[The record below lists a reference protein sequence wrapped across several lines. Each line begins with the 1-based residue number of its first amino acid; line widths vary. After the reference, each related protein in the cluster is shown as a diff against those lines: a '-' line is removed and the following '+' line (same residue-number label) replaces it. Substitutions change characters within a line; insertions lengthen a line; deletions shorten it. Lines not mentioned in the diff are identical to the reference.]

1 MLSSFLGILLTGYS
15 NGIIILMNF
24 RENSLLIYLNFC
36 IIILIRCLS
45 SSIYSELGEKLYEIK
60 INAI

>member
-1 MLSSFLGILLTGYS
+1 MLSSFLHILLTGYS

-45 SSIYSELGEKLYEIK
+45 SSIYIEPGEKLYEIK

>member
-1 MLSSFLGILLTGYS
+1 MLSSFSGILLSGCS

>member
-36 IIILIRCLS
+36 IIILIRPLS
-45 SSIYSELGEKLYEIK
+45 SSIYGELGEKYMK
-60 INAI
+60 

>member
-24 RENSLLIYLNFC
+24 RENSLLICPSFC
-36 IIILIRCLS
+36 IIILIRPLS
-45 SSIYSELGEKLYEIK
+45 SSIYGELGEKVYEIK
-60 INAI
+60 LNAI

>member
-1 MLSSFLGILLTGYS
+1 MLSSFSGILLSGYS